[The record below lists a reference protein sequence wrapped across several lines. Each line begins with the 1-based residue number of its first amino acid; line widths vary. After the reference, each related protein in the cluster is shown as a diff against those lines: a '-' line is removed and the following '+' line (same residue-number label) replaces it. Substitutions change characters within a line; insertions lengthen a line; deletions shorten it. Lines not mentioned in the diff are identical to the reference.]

1 MELKE
6 NLFQLT
12 DFHMKV
18 IFAIAEGDAEL
29 TEATNLLEQAMCVVV
44 RDADFILADHHLR
57 RVHAFGKGR
66 IELDLHLHFLTEF
79 ALLKDKI

>member
-29 TEATNLLEQAMCVVV
+29 TEAMNLLEQAMCVVV

-57 RVHAFGKGR
+57 RVHTCFWKGSHR
-66 IELDLHLHFLTEF
+66 VGFAP
-79 ALLKDKI
+79 ALLDRVCITKR